1 MVLLLITPTIASALD
16 SVPASTRDELSL
28 PTPTASSAISHA
40 QLITLSRH
48 LLSNLPLTET
58 SEDLSNG
65 AADGCERFTLNSL
78 LRGTRVYIPPPP
90 PKPEPTPEY
99 LALKAS
105 LLAAAEEN
113 KYNALLNPTSSHS
126 SSPPSSRIWG
136 LNDHPTTNT
145 YTHPKNNNNNDDDD
159 NNNADDPLTPSLVL
173 NILISILFTGFA
185 SYWALSNFRI
195 PTFFTFTSSSSPSYP
210 GAASSQP
217 ARVFISMM
225 VALLVGVAEVGVF
238 ALYLKKVELA
248 RGRERAIVE
257 RKIVIGEVRVGDGDG
272 KDDEGGVR
280 IDGKG
285 EKEEIWGK
293 GVNGG
298 ARRRVKERWKGR
310 DGDGD
315 DGKVIEM

>member
-1 MVLLLITPTIASALD
+1 MVLLSITPTIVSALNNL
-16 SVPASTRDELSL
+16 PASTRDELSL
-28 PTPTASSAISHA
+28 PTPTTGSAISHT

-48 LLSNLPLTET
+48 LLSNSPVTEK
-58 SEDLSNG
+58 SDEPSNG
-65 AADGCERFTLNSL
+65 TIKRYEAFTLNSL
-78 LRGTRVYIPPPP
+78 LKGTRVYIPPPP

-105 LLAAAEEN
+105 LLAAAEANE
-113 KYNALLNPTSSHS
+113 YNTLLNPTSPHS
-126 SSPPSSRIWG
+126 SSNPPSRIWG
-136 LNDHPTTNT
+136 LNDHPTTNKCL
-145 YTHPKNNNNNDDDD
+145 HPESKNENKIISD
-159 NNNADDPLTPSLVL
+159 DDPLTPSLVL

-210 GAASSQP
+210 GAVSSQP
-217 ARVFISMM
+217 ARVFISII
-225 VALLVGVAEVGVF
+225 VALLVGVAEVVVF

-248 RGRERAIVE
+248 KEREMAIVE
-257 RKIVIGEVRVGDGDG
+257 RKVVIGEFKVGNGDG

-280 IDGKG
+280 IDGKE

-298 ARRRVKERWKGR
+298 ARRRVKERWKGK
-310 DGDGD
+310 DGDS
-315 DGKVIEM
+315 